1 LTQVN
6 KTIDLGDETRAA
18 APKIGSTVP
27 MRIAI
32 PPTNSQEPFIMKSKS
47 LFVSLVVSGLL
58 ATPVAFAQAPKAG
71 QGEASL
77 QPPTA
82 KSTMSRAQVKAECD
96 AALKAGKVPQGECA
110 VMPEGKSTK
119 TRAQVKAECDAALK
133 AGKVPQG
140 ECAAN

>member
-1 LTQVN
+1 
-6 KTIDLGDETRAA
+6 
-18 APKIGSTVP
+18 
-27 MRIAI
+27 
-32 PPTNSQEPFIMKSKS
+32 MKST
-47 LFVSLVVSGLL
+47 SLVVALMVSGLL
-58 ATPVAFAQAPKAG
+58 ASPIAFAQAPKAG
-71 QGEASL
+71 QGEASM

-82 KSTMSRAQVKAECD
+82 KSTRSRAEVKAECD